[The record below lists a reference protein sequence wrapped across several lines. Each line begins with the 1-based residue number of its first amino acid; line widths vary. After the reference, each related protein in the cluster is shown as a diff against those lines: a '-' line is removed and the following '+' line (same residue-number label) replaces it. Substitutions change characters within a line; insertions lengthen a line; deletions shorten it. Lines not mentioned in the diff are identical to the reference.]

1 MGDGGAVC
9 QFANMDEKVM
19 MDHFIT
25 AYGNPVRSTVS
36 IVNVT
41 GHLGWNAITTVMGR
55 ENPPL
60 PYRTVATSDG
70 PRNRGPHSYTMIII
84 ITIV

>member
-41 GHLGWNAITTVMGR
+41 GHLGWNAITTAKEMGKT
-55 ENPPL
+55 L
-60 PYRTVATSDG
+60 PSPTE
-70 PRNRGPHSYTMIII
+70 P
-84 ITIV
+84 